1 MTISMSRKDPKSA
14 RSGEPR
20 GLEWEDEESSTRTDV
35 TIPIP
40 IPVATKRRALL
51 TVVSG
56 PGTGRVF
63 SVREDQ
69 TVLGRGKETHVRLE
83 DPGASREHARIVVTE
98 DGRYLVEDM
107 HSTNGTFVDGR
118 RIERVQ
124 LQSGDRINVGPNVVV
139 SFSILDAQ
147 AQRITEQI
155 YESSV
160 RDALTRAF
168 NRRYLIDRLASE
180 MAYVKRHGSHLG
192 LVMFDLDFFKRVND
206 TRGHLAGD
214 EVLREVSALVQR
226 LIRAEDVFARYGGE
240 EFVVLARGIEHTN
253 VEKFAER
260 LRSAIERLEIQ
271 GKPDPLHVTVSV
283 GVASVHQLAA
293 DTRSSEALLRLAD
306 ERLYEAKEGGRNRVV
321 AR

>member
-1 MTISMSRKDPKSA
+1 LTLSTSDKNPRSPDP
-14 RSGEPR
+14 RVGDWDE
-20 GLEWEDEESSTRTDV
+20 EESSTRTDV
-35 TIPIP
+35 HIPM
-40 IPVATKRRALL
+40 PVLPAAKRRALL
-51 TVVSG
+51 TVISG
-56 PGTGRVF
+56 PGVGRVYAL
-63 SVREDQ
+63 REDQ
-69 TVLGRGKETHVRLE
+69 TVLGRGKEAHVRIE
-83 DPGASREHARIVVTE
+83 DAGASREHARIVFTE

-107 HSTNGTFVDGR
+107 RSTNGTFVDGR
-118 RIERVQ
+118 RIDRVQ

-160 RDALTRAF
+160 RDSLTRAF
-168 NRRYLIDRLASE
+168 NRRHLIDRLASE
-180 MAYVKRHGSHLG
+180 MAYAKRHGSHLG
-192 LVMFDLDFFKRVND
+192 LVMFDLDLFKRIND

-240 EFVVLARGIEHTN
+240 EFVVLARGIEHAN

-260 LRSAIERLEIQ
+260 LRAAIERLEIQ
-271 GKPDPLHVTVSV
+271 GKPDPMHVTVSV
-283 GVASVHQLAA
+283 GVASVRELPANA
-293 DTRSSEALLRLAD
+293 RSSDALLRLAD
-306 ERLYEAKEGGRNRVV
+306 ERLYSAKAGGRNRVV